1 MFCSSQALGL
11 DHCTD
16 AVVFGLKRSAELGL
30 FSVNLMY
37 LFSDKRQGKKCGR
50 PNRLRMILSSPYGAA
65 TRGANLVPRSTIFL
79 CAHPRSPNTTF
90 NGPGMTA
97 SHRQ

>member
-30 FSVNLMY
+30 SSVNLMH
-37 LFSDKRQGKKCGR
+37 LFSDERQGKKCGR
-50 PNRLRMILSSPYGAA
+50 PNRLRP
-65 TRGANLVPRSTIFL
+65 LVALI
-79 CAHPRSPNTTF
+79 
-90 NGPGMTA
+90 
-97 SHRQ
+97 